1 MQPAFLRACP
11 EAGPDADCG
20 GRLIPVVP
28 ERAAGPVW
36 PPELLAALHP
46 VLREV
51 SRRES
56 PEALRL
62 KVRKALLP
70 VLGRASPELLQPVA
84 SWVPASTQ
92 RQVLADARHRDVAV
106 SRHARRARPE
116 AHPAD
121 AIARARSMAHRRAV
135 SRPMVPVL
143 RRVLVEAALRG
154 ARPEAAEVQSSARAQ
169 PSELPL
175 VAEGQP

>member
-1 MQPAFLRACP
+1 MRLPVLQAELR
-11 EAGPDADCG
+11 
-20 GRLIPVVP
+20 
-28 ERAAGPVW
+28 RAL

-84 SWVPASTQ
+84 PWVPASAQ

-135 SRPMVPVL
+135 SRPMVLRQEL
-143 RRVLVEAALRG
+143 RRELAEAALRG
-154 ARPEAAEVQSSARAQ
+154 VLPEAAEVQSSARAQ
-169 PSELPL
+169 PSELPR
-175 VAEGQP
+175 VAAAEVQP